1 MSRLSAIILG
11 ATIALVQPHIALA
24 LSPQEVAKLAEEIT
38 VKISDCGRGSGV
50 IFSKLGNTYYVL
62 TAKHVDSNASK
73 CLVITPDKIEHKIEL
88 ANFQPIE
95 GLDLAV
101 IEFDSNNSYKVGQ
114 RGDSR
119 LATIGTTVYIAGYA
133 RSEVTDNKRTWRVSD
148 GKIIGRPDEATK
160 GYSLIYNSLTR
171 DGMSGGPVLNADGKI
186 IGIHGAADKKYG
198 DKENYGIPIEKLIEV
213 RGASIWP
220 ISSSPERDEGL
231 SWLLILLSG
240 LAILGGGASL
250 GYLFGSRT
258 QSKNKTKVSS
268 YSPSPKVNS
277 THVSSSPVVRERKP
291 EPTVAPNPVTP
302 PQSEPHPPVKQPTI
316 LHEERSSSTSEITP
330 SRSEPSRRN
339 EPTILSELH
348 SEVTVQ
354 PEERVPARYHKLRD
368 LLAAGE
374 WKEADQE
381 TALVMLQV
389 AGREKERWF
398 REEDIENF
406 PCEDL
411 RSIDKLW
418 VKYSNGRFGFSVQKC
433 IWLEEGGK
441 VDYETE
447 CRLDDRVGWRVEGKW
462 QSYSNLTFGLAAP
475 TGHLPVYGCVVS
487 FWVGRCGVGAGVGG
501 ISSRAQMCKL

>member
-11 ATIALVQPHIALA
+11 ATIALVQPPIALA

-38 VKISDCGRGSGV
+38 VKIEDCGRGSGV
-50 IFSKLGNTYYVL
+50 IFDKKGNTYYVL

-88 ANFQPIE
+88 ANFKPIE

-198 DKENYGIPIEKLIEV
+198 DKENYGIPIEKFIEV
-213 RGASIWP
+213 RGSSFWP
-220 ISSSPERDEGL
+220 IPSPPERDEGL
-231 SWLLILLSG
+231 SWPLILLGG

-277 THVSSSPVVRERKP
+277 T
-291 EPTVAPNPVTP
+291 
-302 PQSEPHPPVKQPTI
+302 
-316 LHEERSSSTSEITP
+316 SEITP
-330 SRSEPSRRN
+330 LRSKPSRPVKG
-339 EPTILSELH
+339 PTILSVDH
-348 SEVTVQ
+348 SEVTAQ
-354 PEERVPARYHKLRD
+354 PEELVPARYHKLRD
-368 LLAAGE
+368 LLAARE
-374 WKEADQE
+374 WEEADIE
-381 TALVMLQV
+381 TARVMLEV
-389 AGREKERWF
+389 AGREEGRF
-398 REEDIENF
+398 RVKDLENF

-411 RSIDKLW
+411 RAIDKLW
-418 VKYSNGRFGFSVQKC
+418 VKYSNGRFGFSVQKR

-447 CRLDDRVGWRVEGKW
+447 CRLGDRVGWRRKGCSHSFRDGKGEW
-462 QSYSNLTFGLAAP
+462 HLHRDLTFSLDAP
-475 TGHLPVYGCVVS
+475 TGHLPG
-487 FWVGRCGVGAGVGG
+487 WVLLGEGWMDDGVRIMIGDGVFF
-501 ISSRAQMCKL
+501 SRAQMCKL